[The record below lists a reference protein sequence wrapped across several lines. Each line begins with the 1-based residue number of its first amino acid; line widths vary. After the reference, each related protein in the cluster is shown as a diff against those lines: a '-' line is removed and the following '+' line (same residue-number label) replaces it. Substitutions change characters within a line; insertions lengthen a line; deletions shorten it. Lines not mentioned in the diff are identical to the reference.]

1 MTENIIHVLLK
12 HKAMKRILLAMI
24 AITFMI
30 NMSVAQEET
39 LDLRENI
46 TFGIKGGVNLSNIYD
61 SNEEDFDAEGKIGFV
76 AGAFLGIPLG
86 PVVGIQPEIL
96 YSQRGFQATG
106 SNLLGDYEFK
116 RTTNYLDVPLFLA
129 IKPSPVLTL
138 LAGPQFSFLLD
149 EKYDFESGILT
160 GGLEEDFDN
169 EDIRK
174 NTLCITGGVDF
185 NFDNLVISGRAG
197 WDLKENNED
206 GESTTPRY
214 KNVWLQATLGF
225 RF

>member
-1 MTENIIHVLLK
+1 
-12 HKAMKRILLAMI
+12 MKRIILAMI

-39 LDLRENI
+39 LDLRENV
-46 TFGIKGGVNLSNIYD
+46 TFGIKGGVNFSNVYD
-61 SNEEDFDAEGKIGFV
+61 SNEEDFDAEGKVGFV

-86 PVVGIQPEIL
+86 QVVGIQPEVL

-106 SNLLGDYEFK
+106 SNLLGEYEFK

-149 EKYDFESGILT
+149 GKYDFESGILT

-169 EDIRK
+169 EDVRK
-174 NTLCITGGVDF
+174 NTMCITGGVDF

-206 GESTTPRY
+206 GSSTTPRY

>member
-1 MTENIIHVLLK
+1 MRKII
-12 HKAMKRILLAMI
+12 LAMI

-30 NMSVAQEET
+30 NMSVAQEEL
-39 LDLRENI
+39 LDLREKF
-46 TFGIKGGVNLSNIYD
+46 TFGIKGGVNLSNVYD
-61 SNEEDFDAEGKIGFV
+61 SKDEDFDTDAKLGLAAGVFV
-76 AGAFLGIPLG
+76 GIPLG
-86 PVVGIQPEIL
+86 QVVGIQPEVL
-96 YSQRGFQATG
+96 YSQRGFKATG
-106 SNLLGDYEFK
+106 STLIGGDYEFK

-129 IKPSPVLTL
+129 IKPSPMLTL

-149 EKYDFESGILT
+149 GKYDFENSIIS

-169 EDIRK
+169 EDERK
-174 NTLCITGGVDF
+174 NTLCITGGVDI
-185 NFDNLVISGRAG
+185 NLENLVISGRAG

-206 GESTTPRY
+206 GSSTTPRY

>member
-1 MTENIIHVLLK
+1 
-12 HKAMKRILLAMI
+12 
-24 AITFMI
+24 MI
-30 NMSVAQEET
+30 NMSVAQEEV
-39 LDLRENI
+39 LDLREDL
-46 TFGIKGGVNLSNIYD
+46 TFGIKGGVNFSNIYD
-61 SNEEDFDAEGKIGFV
+61 SNEEDFDAEGKVGFV

-86 PVVGIQPEIL
+86 QIVGIQPEVL

-129 IKPSPVLTL
+129 IKPSPALTL

-149 EKYDFESGILT
+149 GKYDFESGILT
-160 GGLEEDFDN
+160 GGLEEDFEN
-169 EDIRK
+169 EDVRK

-206 GESTTPRY
+206 GSSTTPRY

>member
-1 MTENIIHVLLK
+1 
-12 HKAMKRILLAMI
+12 MKRIILAMI

-39 LDLRENI
+39 LDLRENL
-46 TFGIKGGVNLSNIYD
+46 TFGIKGGVNFSNIYD
-61 SNEEDFDAEGKIGFV
+61 SNEEDFDAEGKVGFV

-86 PVVGIQPEIL
+86 QVVGIQPEVL

-106 SNLLGDYEFK
+106 SNLLGEYEFK

-149 EKYDFESGILT
+149 GKYDFESGILT
-160 GGLEEDFDN
+160 GGLEDDFDN
-169 EDIRK
+169 EDVRK

-206 GESTTPRY
+206 GSSTTPRY